1 MADSVAGVVLAAGG
15 GTRLRPLTGIR
26 PKALCPVVNVPLVDH
41 AVRRLAQHTPDIAVN
56 VHHGRE
62 PMEQHLAGRVHLSIE
77 EGHALGTAG
86 ALAHLR
92 AWLDGRAAL
101 VTNVDAYL
109 PASSVDVV
117 GFVEGW
123 DRERVRLLVVED
135 DARPDFS
142 GTTYRYAGLCAMPSG
157 AIARLPD
164 DDGTPAGLYETTW
177 RAAHEQGD
185 VDFVVHDG
193 TFIDCGTPGDY
204 LAANLHASG
213 GENVVGPG
221 ALVEGELVRSVV
233 WPGAVV
239 YRAERLVD
247 GIKATELAAV
257 LVR

>member
-15 GTRLRPLTGIR
+15 GTRLRPLTRIR
-26 PKALCPVVNVPLVDH
+26 PKALCPVANVPLVDR
-41 AVRRLAQHTPDIAVN
+41 AISRLARHTPDIAVN

-77 EGHALGTAG
+77 EHHALGTAG
-86 ALAHLR
+86 GLAHLG
-92 AWLDGRAAL
+92 AWLDGRHAL

-109 PASSVDVV
+109 PASSVDVAA
-117 GFVEGW
+117 FVDGW
-123 DRERVRLLVVED
+123 DRERVRLLVVD
-135 DARPDFS
+135 DDSRPDFTD
-142 GTTYRYAGLCAMPSG
+142 TTYRYAGLCLLSAG
-157 AIARLPD
+157 ALAQLPE

-177 RAAHEQGD
+177 RPAHDERRI
-185 VDFVVHDG
+185 DFVVHDG
-193 TFIDCGTPGDY
+193 AFVDCGTPADY
-204 LAANLHASG
+204 LAANLDASG
-213 GENVVGPG
+213 GESVIGPG

-247 GIKATELAAV
+247 GIKATELTAV